1 MLRKTIMQGL
11 IATVVGTVATT
22 VAADPAVN
30 KAIDPAT
37 WKRGP
42 LYSPPAGGTPDW
54 NPAKIRM
61 NAGLLTNGGTIGSVP
76 VGNRV
81 LQRRQSDRRGLER
94 LHLDRGPA

>member
-22 VAADPAVN
+22 RQADPAVN

-42 LYSPPAGGTPDW
+42 LYSPPAGGTPIW
-54 NPAKIRM
+54 NPAKVRM
-61 NAGLLTNGGTIGSVP
+61 NAGLLTNGGTIGTFRRKP
-76 VGNRV
+76 L
-81 LQRRQSDRRGLER
+81 LQHRQPDGRGLER
-94 LHLDRGPA
+94 LHVDRGPA